1 MDRISIHRKRSTPMM
16 RERKVWKK
24 FALTPM
30 NTAINAH
37 NGWQLEEQNSETA
50 FAGESKIFEQLCDK
64 QFFNF

>member
-1 MDRISIHRKRSTPMM
+1 
-16 RERKVWKK
+16 
-24 FALTPM
+24 M